1 MKHYRNHKNQHH
13 IYAYK
18 AGNKTSDCQTDKS
31 QKLLL
36 QKAKNMQNK
45 MRPRK
50 MKGRG
55 KNRKNGKAHK
65 QEKINEIVNFKYL

>member
-45 MRPRK
+45 LRPRK

-65 QEKINEIVNFKYL
+65 QENINEIVNFKYL